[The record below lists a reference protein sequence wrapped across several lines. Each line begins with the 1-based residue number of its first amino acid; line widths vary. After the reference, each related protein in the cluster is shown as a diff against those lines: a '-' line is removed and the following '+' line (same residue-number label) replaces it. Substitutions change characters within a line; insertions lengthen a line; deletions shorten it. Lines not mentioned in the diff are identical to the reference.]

1 MTGDVK
7 VGQFPKGPSLY
18 RGPAATRAGS
28 TSHECLLLFCKNIL
42 TLPEAQ
48 PFVLLHPFCPAFRS
62 RPLDL
67 ATQSFL
73 FFSEALSHPP
83 GPCLPR
89 FRTCLYQTGAKP
101 RIRGPG
107 GGLSYETTCDMT
119 TQAVVFFSEA
129 APAGLGF
136 LDGVVHTSLSTPAPK
151 WS

>member
-67 ATQSFL
+67 TTQSFL

-83 GPCLPR
+83 GLVSLGFAPVC
-89 FRTCLYQTGAKP
+89 
-101 RIRGPG
+101 IRQVRNQGYEARG

-129 APAGLGF
+129 APAGFGF

>member
-1 MTGDVK
+1 MTGDLK
-7 VGQFPKGPSLY
+7 VGQLPCGPSLY
-18 RGPAATRAGS
+18 RGPAAKRVGW
-28 TSHECLLLFCKNIL
+28 TSHKCLLVFLIL
-42 TLPEAQ
+42 TLPEAHTFCCIHFVELFF
-48 PFVLLHPFCPAFRS
+48 PFLLIRPHKPFC
-62 RPLDL
+62 
-67 ATQSFL
+67 SFQEP
-73 FFSEALSHPP
+73 FPSPK
-83 GPCLPR
+83 PCLPR